1 MMGVCHS
8 AMSIRQRDPD
18 VLHHP
23 LIFMIEDVAMQNEVA
38 DVALITRAYDDRVHP
53 RWPALWGNVLD
64 EERVLPKIF
73 ARFAGS
79 DEALR

>member
-64 EERVLPKIF
+64 EERVLPYAF
-73 ARFAGS
+73 ESGV
-79 DEALR
+79 LRVI